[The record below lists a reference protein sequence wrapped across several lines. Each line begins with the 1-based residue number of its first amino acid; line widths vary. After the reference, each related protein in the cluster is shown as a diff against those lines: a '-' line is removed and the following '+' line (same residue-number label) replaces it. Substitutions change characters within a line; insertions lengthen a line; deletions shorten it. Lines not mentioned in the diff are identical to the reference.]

1 MAIQYLKKSPKTSS
15 TDDTKT
21 REIVENILKDIE
33 QSKEEGCKEYSKKFD
48 KYEGDVVVSKERI
61 EEIKKD
67 LDQKT
72 KDDIQFSHERVRKF
86 AEAQL
91 KNYGQDFEVELSD
104 GLFAGQKLI
113 PVNTAGCYVPAGRY
127 AHIASAVMSV
137 TTAKVAGVKNIIVA
151 SSPKPGVGVH
161 PSIVYTA
168 DLCGADSI
176 LNLGGVQ
183 GIAAM
188 TNGLFGNAPA
198 DILVGPGN
206 QFVAEA
212 KRMLFG
218 KVGIDL
224 FAGPTEIAVIADDK
238 ADEELVAV
246 DLVGPIVP
254 SSEAGYRYI
263 LTVMDYAT
271 RYPEAEVLKKIDAV
285 TVAEALIRIF
295 CRIGFPHEMLTDRGT
310 QFMSDIL
317 MEVNRLLSVKHLR
330 TTAWHPMCN
339 GLVERFNGTL
349 KTILKRLCAE
359 CPKMWDRYLP
369 AVLFAYRSSVQESSG
384 FTPFELVFGR
394 KVRGPMDILRA
405 YWGKEDNDEE
415 VKTVYKYVVDL
426 KRRLQETCNIAQEE
440 LLKAQEMTI

>member
-1 MAIQYLKKSPKTSS
+1 MTITYLKKSPKTSS

-33 QSKEEGCKEYSKKFD
+33 KTKEEGCKALSKKFD
-48 KYEGDVVVSKERI
+48 KYEGDVIVSKEKI
-61 EEIKKD
+61 EEIKKN

-104 GLFAGQKLI
+104 GLYAGQKLI

-151 SSPKPGVGVH
+151 SSPKPGIGVH

-183 GIAAM
+183 AIAAM
-188 TNGLFGNAPA
+188 TNGLFGNEPA
-198 DILVGPGN
+198 DMLVGPGN

-212 KRMLFG
+212 KRILFG

-246 DLVGPIVP
+246 DLVGQAEHGYNSPAWLYTKSKRIADYVIKRVP
-254 SSEAGYRYI
+254 ELIAELPDLPRENAGAAWRDYGEVI
-263 LTVMDYAT
+263 LCDTDEEIATISDEYA
-271 RYPEAEVLKKIDAV
+271 PEHLEVQTQNLDWYHKRLKNYGSLFIGEET
-285 TVAEALIRIF
+285 TVAYGDKCSGTNHILPTKGAGKYTGGLFVGKFIKTLSFQRMSKESTKSVGAACARISRYEGMEAHARTGDARLRKY
-295 CRIGFPHEMLTDRGT
+295 GF
-310 QFMSDIL
+310 Q
-317 MEVNRLLSVKHLR
+317 N
-330 TTAWHPMCN
+330 
-339 GLVERFNGTL
+339 
-349 KTILKRLCAE
+349 
-359 CPKMWDRYLP
+359 
-369 AVLFAYRSSVQESSG
+369 
-384 FTPFELVFGR
+384 
-394 KVRGPMDILRA
+394 
-405 YWGKEDNDEE
+405 
-415 VKTVYKYVVDL
+415 
-426 KRRLQETCNIAQEE
+426 
-440 LLKAQEMTI
+440 

>member
-1 MAIQYLKKSPKTSS
+1 MAITYLKKSPKTSS

-33 QSKEEGCKEYSKKFD
+33 KTKEEGCKALSKKFD
-48 KYEGDVVVSKERI
+48 KYEGDVIVSKEKI
-61 EEIKKD
+61 EEIKKN

-104 GLFAGQKLI
+104 GLYAGQKLI

-183 GIAAM
+183 AIAAM
-188 TNGLFGNAPA
+188 TNGLFGNEPA
-198 DILVGPGN
+198 DMLVGPGN

-212 KRMLFG
+212 KRILFG

-246 DLVGPIVP
+246 DLVGQAEHGYNSPAWLYTKSKRIADYVIKRVP
-254 SSEAGYRYI
+254 ELIAELPDLPRENAGAAWRDYGEVI
-263 LTVMDYAT
+263 LCDTDEEIATISDKYA
-271 RYPEAEVLKKIDAV
+271 PEHLEVQTQNLDWYHKRLKNYGSLFIGEET
-285 TVAEALIRIF
+285 TVAYGDK
-295 CRIGFPHEMLTDRGT
+295 CSGT
-310 QFMSDIL
+310 NHILPTKGAGKYTGGLFVGKFIKTLSFQRMS
-317 MEVNRLLSVKHLR
+317 K
-330 TTAWHPMCN
+330 
-339 GLVERFNGTL
+339 
-349 KTILKRLCAE
+349 
-359 CPKMWDRYLP
+359 
-369 AVLFAYRSSVQESSG
+369 ES
-384 FTPFELVFGR
+384 T
-394 KVRGPMDILRA
+394 
-405 YWGKEDNDEE
+405 
-415 VKTVYKYVVDL
+415 KTVGAACARISRYEGMEAHARTGDARLRKYGF
-426 KRRLQETCNIAQEE
+426 QN
-440 LLKAQEMTI
+440 